1 MKQERDS
8 IDLGRF
14 FLFLA
19 TLVSMSYLIIN
30 EETLQTIRC
39 NNLNEIGVNWDGKA
53 IRGISTIKGKKKT
66 PIFNEWVDEEQM
78 AACFVGLHKGYFSR
92 TSRKMEVDEK
102 CYNETDFLLCL
113 LYACV
118 KHGLS
123 PSLIGGGMNK
133 GFYHFLK
140 EKCHIQPCDCEK
152 TFNNHLNKVL
162 RTGKD
167 FHRLTPA
174 IFQKQQSQGEMN
186 GDEFSVWS
194 QMFNTAEQLL
204 KKDKYVSMLLQTNSG
219 S

>member
-39 NNLNEIGVNWDGKA
+39 NNLDEIGVNWDGKA
-53 IRGISTIKGKKKT
+53 IRDFSTTKGKKKT

-78 AACFVGLHKGYFSR
+78 ASCFVGLHKGCFSL

-102 CYNETDFLLCL
+102 CYSETDFLLCL

-167 FHRLTPA
+167 FHRLTPDT
-174 IFQKQQSQGEMN
+174 FQKKQSPGEMN

-194 QMFNTAEQLL
+194 QMFNAAEQLL
-204 KKDKYVSMLLQTNSG
+204 KKDNYVSMLLQTNSG

>member
-19 TLVSMSYLIIN
+19 TLIIMSYLIIN

-39 NNLNEIGVNWDGKA
+39 NNLNEIGVNLDGKTNQSIA
-53 IRGISTIKGKKKT
+53 ATKGKKKT
-66 PIFNEWVDEEQM
+66 PIFNEWVDEEQI
-78 AACFVGLHKGYFSR
+78 ALCFVKWHRTHFSLS
-92 TSRKMEVDEK
+92 SRKLEVNGK
-102 CYNETDFLLCL
+102 CYSETDFLLCL

-123 PSLIGGGMNK
+123 PSIIGGGMNK
-133 GFYHFLK
+133 GFYNFLK

-174 IFQKQQSQGEMN
+174 SFQKKQSKGEMN
-186 GDEFSVWS
+186 GEEFSVWS
-194 QMFNTAEQLL
+194 QMFNAAEQLL
-204 KKDKYVSMLLQTNSG
+204 KKDSYVSNLFQTHSA